1 MIPECREV
9 GVAASR
15 PCGERVYFLTRYLL
29 RPSGDSY
36 DVLRV
41 EPDPGASGLMRPIQS
56 ESLVLPAAE
65 VAVHPDRVG
74 LADQAGLVRLARAT
88 GRRCTIF
95 FGRDEHVTFVL
106 DPDLELVRT
115 IHVYDVEPP
124 VPSLAAICG
133 DLEQAGLTGELGL
146 AFEYHIRDLRS
157 LEAGVYPCRASGLA
171 RSLDRDGPGEGERI
185 ACCQTGRELLRE
197 TYHVEAETV
206 ETCPCTMINAGP
218 FIARCCRSERTGLQT
233 INGHL
238 GTVVHWGATPLVV
251 LDALRALATGLEETG

>member
-1 MIPECREV
+1 M
-9 GVAASR
+9 
-15 PCGERVYFLTRYLL
+15 T
-29 RPSGDSY
+29 SG
-36 DVLRV
+36 
-41 EPDPGASGLMRPIQS
+41 
-56 ESLVLPAAE
+56 
-65 VAVHPDRVG
+65 
-74 LADQAGLVRLARAT
+74 
-88 GRRCTIF
+88 
-95 FGRDEHVTFVL
+95 
-106 DPDLELVRT
+106 
-115 IHVYDVEPP
+115 
-124 VPSLAAICG
+124 
-133 DLEQAGLTGELGL
+133 
-146 AFEYHIRDLRS
+146 
-157 LEAGVYPCRASGLA
+157 ASGLA